1 VVPNINLGG
10 QCLFIKFLGI
20 DLTICDKLVFS
31 KKTYCHILM
40 NESLKKYIPERSV
53 DKVLN
58 LLTTNPCK
66 LKIVNNRKTKHGDFR
81 KLKSGNYQIT
91 VNNDLNQ
98 YRFLLTLIHE
108 IAHLITHKKSGRV
121 KPHGLEWK
129 QCFQHLMLPFVN
141 PAIYPMELL
150 PLLANY
156 LKNPKASTDSDVRLS
171 LALKQFDDK
180 NGNNF
185 IFEIPL
191 QSKFIHNKRIFER
204 GVKRRTR
211 YECVEIKTK
220 KRYLFHQNA
229 EVQLI
234 N

>member
-1 VVPNINLGG
+1 MSE
-10 QCLFIKFLGI
+10 K
-20 DLTICDKLVFS
+20 
-31 KKTYCHILM
+31 
-40 NESLKKYIPERSV
+40 LKKYIPEHSV
-53 DKVLN
+53 DQVLN
-58 LLTTNPCK
+58 LLKANPCK

-81 KLKSGNYQIT
+81 KSKNGEFQIT
-91 VNNDLNQ
+91 INNDLNQ

-108 IAHLITHKKSGRV
+108 IAHLVTYQKYGKV
-121 KPHGLEWK
+121 KPHGLAWK

-141 PAIYPMELL
+141 PATYPLEVL
-150 PLLANY
+150 PLLAHY
-156 LKNPKASTDSDVRLS
+156 LKNPKASTDSDAKLS
-171 LALKQFDDK
+171 LALKQYDEK

-204 GVKRRTR
+204 GTKRRTR

-220 KRYLFHQNA
+220 KRYLFHQNT
-229 EVQLI
+229 EVKLI